1 MGENQLERGTPM
13 KNKLA
18 QFVLYFNNIDRR
30 YIQFA
35 YFVFTLAMFIL
46 RAPEDGSGGTR

>member
-1 MGENQLERGTPM
+1 MGETQLERGIPM
-13 KNKLA
+13 KNKLT
-18 QFVLYFNNIDRR
+18 QLFITINTIDRR
-30 YIQFA
+30 YIQYA